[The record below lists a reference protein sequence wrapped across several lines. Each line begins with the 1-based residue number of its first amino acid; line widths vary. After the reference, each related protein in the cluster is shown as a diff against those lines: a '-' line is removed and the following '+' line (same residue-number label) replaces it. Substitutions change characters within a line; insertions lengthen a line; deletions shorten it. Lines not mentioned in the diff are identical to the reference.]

1 MIKILIML
9 NKNFGSLFANKEKI
23 KLVILI
29 FGFTILNLLDLVGV
43 SLIALI
49 ASISVR
55 SINNTNLG
63 DRTTKLLDLL
73 HLSDINLKNLM
84 IYFSLIALSCFIAK
98 SLLSLV
104 INVKVLGYLGK
115 KSAELSES
123 ISKDIFSS
131 NVGFIEHKGHGEL
144 LHLMTTGSVEVVVR
158 VLGGVLTYIS
168 ELMLVVLLFIL
179 LVLVDYKIAIPTF
192 IILSITA
199 RMISNQINTK
209 AQKIGHAQE
218 KLINEGNNFI
228 LDSLKIQRTI
238 YTSGLANVISSRI
251 GSKRKRSGGNSAS
264 MDALPFTIKY
274 LLEIVLIISSFVLAS
289 VQFLRFDTNHAIA
302 SLVLYMAAG
311 FRVIPSVMRIQQSKV
326 QVIGGVPLVHAI
338 IELKEGVRKQN
349 QEIKVSVSENS
360 YESVEPIVKISN
372 LNFKYK
378 DSEKDVLKNVSAEFR
393 SGELSVI
400 VGPSGAGKS
409 TLFDCIMGIGLAS
422 SGNIY
427 IKGVH
432 PFTFVNENP
441 KKLGYVPPEVPI
453 LRTSILEN
461 LVLEEINLCPE
472 ISTLVWKVLEDVGL
486 AEFVKSLPKNL
497 ETVIGEDGF
506 RLSQGQNQ
514 RIGLARALL
523 GNPEILLL
531 DEATSA
537 LDSQTE
543 ELIQQTLFKLRDKGI
558 CIIAIAHR
566 LSTAKIA
573 NNVIYISDGKICA
586 TGNFEEVK
594 KKVPDF
600 AAQCK
605 LLNL

>member
-1 MIKILIML
+1 ML
-9 NKNFGSLFANKEKI
+9 NANFGSLFAKKEKI

-29 FGFTILNLLDLVGV
+29 IGFIILNLLDLIGV
-43 SLIALI
+43 ALIALI

-55 SINNTNLG
+55 SINDSNLG

-73 HLSDINLKNLM
+73 HLSDTNLKNLM
-84 IYFSLIALSCFIAK
+84 VYFSLMALSCFIAK

-104 INVKVLGYLGK
+104 INVRVLAYLGK

-123 ISKDIFSS
+123 IAKGIFSS

-168 ELMLVVLLFIL
+168 ELILVVLLFIL
-179 LVLVDYKIAIPTF
+179 LTFVDYKVAIPTF
-192 IILSITA
+192 LILSITA
-199 RMISNQINTK
+199 KMISKQINVK
-209 AQKIGHAQE
+209 AQKIGIAQE
-218 KLINEGNNFI
+218 KIINEGNNSI

-238 YTSGLANVISSRI
+238 YTSGLASAISTRI
-251 GSKRKRSGGNSAS
+251 GSKRKLSGGNSAA

-274 LLEIVLIISSFVLAS
+274 LLEIVLIISSFVLAL
-289 VQFLRFDTNHAIA
+289 VQFLRFDTNHAVA

-326 QVIGGVPLVHAI
+326 QVIGGIPLVRAI
-338 IELKEGVRKQN
+338 IDLEKSVQKQN
-349 QEIKVSVSENS
+349 QAITQSINENS
-360 YESVEPIVKISN
+360 FGSDKPAVKISN
-372 LNFKYK
+372 LNFEYK
-378 DSEKDVLKNVSAEFR
+378 DSTKEILSNINAEFK
-393 SGELSVI
+393 SGEISVI

-409 TLFDCIMGIGLAS
+409 TMFDCIMGIGLAS
-422 SGNIY
+422 SGQIY
-427 IKGVH
+427 IKGIH
-432 PFTFVNENP
+432 PFIFINRNP
-441 KKLGYVPPEVPI
+441 KKLGYVPPEVAI
-453 LRTSILEN
+453 LRASILEN
-461 LVLEEINLCPE
+461 LVLEEIDLSPE
-472 ISTLVWKVLEDVGL
+472 LSNSVWKVLEDVGL

-543 ELIQQTLFKLRDKGI
+543 ALIQQTLFKLRDNGI

-573 NNVIYISDGKICA
+573 DNVIYISDGKIKA

-594 KKVPDF
+594 SKVPDF
-600 AAQCK
+600 SAQCK